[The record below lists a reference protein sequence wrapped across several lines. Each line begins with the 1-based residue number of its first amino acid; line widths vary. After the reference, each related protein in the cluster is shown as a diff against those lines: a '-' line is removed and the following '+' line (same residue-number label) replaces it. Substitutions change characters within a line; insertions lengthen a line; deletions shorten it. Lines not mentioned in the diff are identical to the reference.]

1 MAYNPT
7 TAANHDISVKQ
18 LHDSLSQVI
27 TKYEAAIAAA
37 IAALPAEMFLN
48 HTKTAFVANFTWSTQ
63 TYPDSTDPNLNGKPV
78 MVFGID
84 SKNNVSGA
92 VTTTYSFMDMSALVD
107 TYTTASG
114 VSSQVLTINGYTVT
128 FNVDPAADN
137 HFSITTNGA
146 MVDVSD
152 KADKVTGAT
161 AGNIATL
168 DANGNL
174 VDSGRTFATDAE
186 ITDMLA
192 DLYPTA

>member
-1 MAYNPT
+1 MAYNPIE
-7 TAANHDISVKQ
+7 AAKHDLSVKQ
-18 LHDSLSQVI
+18 LYDSLSHVI
-27 TKYEAAIAAA
+27 AKYEAAIAAA

-48 HTKTAFVANFTWSTQ
+48 HTKSNFVSNFTWSAS
-63 TYPDSTDPNLNGKPV
+63 TYPGSTDPNLNGKPV
-78 MVFGID
+78 FVFGID
-84 SKNNVSGA
+84 SVDNVSKA

-114 VSSQVLTINGYTVT
+114 ISSQVLTIAGYTVT
-128 FNVDPAADN
+128 FNIDPSADN
-137 HFSITTNGA
+137 HFSVTANGA

-152 KADKVTGAT
+152 KADKVSNAT

-174 VDSGRTFATDAE
+174 VDSGRTFAEDSE

>member
-18 LHDSLSQVI
+18 VHDALSTVI
-27 TKYEAAIAAA
+27 AKYEAAIAAA

-48 HTKTAFVANFTWSTQ
+48 HTKTAFVPSFTWSAA
-63 TYPDSTDPNLNGKPV
+63 TYPGSTDPNLNGKPV

-84 SKNNVSGA
+84 TKDNVTGA

-114 VSSQVLTINGYTVT
+114 VSSQILTINGYTVT
-128 FNVDPAADN
+128 FNIDPSADN
-137 HFSITTNGA
+137 HFSVTANGA

-152 KADKVTGAT
+152 KADKVSNAT